1 MNNFKEFI
9 KSFIK
14 AELKGWKR
22 GEVIALA
29 IVFAVIFIN
38 AIIVKDSIIAVISAV
53 CGILYS
59 TIAGKGKISCYFFGL
74 SGTCCY
80 SWLSFENALWGNLI
94 LYMCYYFPMQVFGI
108 FSWSRYLK
116 KETREIVKKRM
127 NTKERLLLF
136 IVAIILCSIA
146 VGVIKYFKGSS
157 PLFDGITTVLSI
169 FGMYLTV
176 KRCIEQWIIW
186 MIVNGLSSIMWLNL
200 VLHGAKTYATFIM
213 WCVYFIL
220 AIYFYIQWKK
230 EIDAQDRKNQV

>member
-1 MNNFKEFI
+1 MNLPNMKQARLRTDKKVEFLDANNI
-9 KSFIK
+9 KSDKFKNKKYFIRTYGCQMNVHDS
-14 AELKGWKR
+14 EEIKGILENLGFRETTDLEKSD
-22 GEVIALA
+22 
-29 IVFAVIFIN
+29 
-38 AIIVKDSIIAVISAV
+38 IIV
-53 CGILYS
+53 LN
-59 TIAGKGKISCYFFGL
+59 
-74 SGTCCY
+74 TCAIR
-80 SWLSFENALWGNLI
+80 ENAHDK
-94 LYMCYYFPMQVFGI
+94 VFG
-108 FSWSRYLK
+108 FLGRCKHLK

-127 NTKERLLLF
+127 NTKERFLLF
-136 IVAIILCSIA
+136 IIAIILCSIA
-146 VGVIKYFKGSS
+146 IGVIKYFKGSS

-230 EIDAQDRKNQV
+230 EIDAQDKKNQV

>member
-1 MNNFKEFI
+1 MGKLN
-9 KSFIK
+9 S
-14 AELKGWKR
+14 
-22 GEVIALA
+22 
-29 IVFAVIFIN
+29 
-38 AIIVKDSIIAVISAV
+38 
-53 CGILYS
+53 LYVLLLS
-59 TIAGKGKISCYFFGL
+59 YAGLWDFFVEQT
-74 SGTCCY
+74 SKK
-80 SWLSFENALWGNLI
+80 
-94 LYMCYYFPMQVFGI
+94 
-108 FSWSRYLK
+108 K

-146 VGVIKYFKGSS
+146 VGIIKYFNGSS

-230 EIDAQDRKNQV
+230 RNRCTRQKESGLINFVIASIYG